1 MCPAQFAQRVK
12 STSKGD
18 ITLTLRIGLLSLI
31 EFSTFTRL
39 ESVKSAQNLTFEAGG
54 IFAYKV
60 SDKIVLL
67 LGLPHIQIRS
77 KYLILINRA

>member
-54 IFAYKV
+54 
-60 SDKIVLL
+60 
-67 LGLPHIQIRS
+67 GW
-77 KYLILINRA
+77 